1 MLSGDGSHQQIQE
14 GCGQVYRYN
23 GFCPRE
29 GGGCGLEWQ
38 WMVCLVCCWSFIN
51 CMSCVAER
59 LLLCMTVG
67 FSYRISGNI
76 GGELNLAV

>member
-1 MLSGDGSHQQIQE
+1 
-14 GCGQVYRYN
+14 
-23 GFCPRE
+23 
-29 GGGCGLEWQ
+29 
-38 WMVCLVCCWSFIN
+38 MVRLVCRWSFIN
-51 CMSCVAER
+51 YLSCIAER